1 MSSAGDRLVGTF
13 MQPYAEPLSWSEGE
27 ETALWAEQKL
37 PEAYRVFNG
46 SLVDRVEKL
55 SEKLNEII
63 SAKRG

>member
-27 ETALWAEQKL
+27 EDRPLGGAEL

-46 SLVDRVEKL
+46 RAWWIVWKS
-55 SEKLNEII
+55 
-63 SAKRG
+63 

>member
-1 MSSAGDRLVGTF
+1 MSPAGDRLVGTF
-13 MQPYAEPLSWSEGE
+13 MQPYAKPLSWSEGE
-27 ETALWAEQKL
+27 ETALWAEQSFRK
-37 PEAYRVFNG
+37 PYRVFNG